1 MIAIDQKSLTDF
13 EVIGLSS
20 PINLAD
26 GHAYQEMPRD
36 LATTVNMLPQIWE
49 TAQHSTHESIEKT
62 FFDLYAQLSLCV
74 SLTKKTIVKRVCPTA
89 SNSIDIIAAYLR
101 ARRLHVTLIE
111 PTFDNLYLL
120 LKRRGVPLTP
130 LAEKMFDDDQQE
142 RLDATLQRLSNN
154 ALFIVNPNNPSGKTL
169 SAQTLKRIAECCAR
183 YRILFIID
191 NSFRFQKR
199 KHFDDYQIL
208 LNSGCSFIALEDTGK
223 VWPLQDM
230 KASLLACSFDVSKL
244 LSTIY
249 FEIYLCVSPFTLAVI
264 NQFIQK
270 TLHVGLAKSIWSVID
285 ARRQQLRSLFP
296 SHKLDIDPTGRS
308 STLSVEWLR
317 CLDNGKTDLD
327 VVTDIHTLGLSLL
340 PGRNFFWSSQ
350 NKIENQRNIRLSL
363 LKREKTFRRGM
374 NSIVS
379 YINSSL

>member
-1 MIAIDQKSLTDF
+1 MIATDQKSLTDF

-26 GHAYQEMPRD
+26 GHAYQDMPID
-36 LATTVNMLPQIWE
+36 LATTVTMLPQIWE
-49 TAQHSTHESIEKT
+49 TAEHSSHESVEQK
-62 FFDLYAQLSLCV
+62 FFDLYAQLSLCT

-89 SNSIDIIAAYLR
+89 SNSIDIVAAYLG
-101 ARRLHVTLIE
+101 ARQLHVSLIE

-120 LKRRGVPLTP
+120 LKRRGVPLAP
-130 LAEKMFDDDQQE
+130 LAERMLDDDQQE
-142 RLDATLQRLSNN
+142 TLNAQLKQFSNN

-169 SAQTLKRIAECCAR
+169 SAQSLSRIAQCCAR
-183 YRILFIID
+183 YNILLIID

-199 KHFDDYQIL
+199 NHFDDYQIL
-208 LNSGCSFIALEDTGK
+208 LDSGCSFITFEDTGK

-230 KASLLACSFDVSKL
+230 KASLLACSLDVSKL

-264 NQFIQK
+264 NQFIQS

-285 ARRQQLRSLFP
+285 ARRRQLRSLFP
-296 SHKLDIDPTGRS
+296 SHKLEIDPTGRS
-308 STLSVEWLR
+308 STLSVEWLH
-317 CLDNGKTDLD
+317 CLENGKSDLD
-327 VVTDIHTLGLSLL
+327 VVTEIHSFGLSLL
-340 PGRNFFWSSQ
+340 PGRNFFWSAQ
-350 NKIENQRNIRLSL
+350 NKTENQRNIRLSL
-363 LKREKTFRRGM
+363 LKKEKTFRRGM
-374 NSIVS
+374 KSIVN